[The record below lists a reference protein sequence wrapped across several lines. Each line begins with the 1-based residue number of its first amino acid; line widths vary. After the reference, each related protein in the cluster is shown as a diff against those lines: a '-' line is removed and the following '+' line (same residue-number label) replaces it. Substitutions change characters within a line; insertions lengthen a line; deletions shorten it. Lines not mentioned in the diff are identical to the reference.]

1 MRKRLLF
8 IYNPNAG
15 KKKIKG
21 HLDDIITNL
30 CGDDTE
36 LIVSP
41 TTKPGDAKERVI
53 EYGEDEGCIMVACS
67 GGDGTLHEIVNG
79 LMHINRKIPVVYMP
93 MGSTNDFGASLNI
106 PKDMIA
112 ASDVARFGVEF
123 PCDIATFNEDY
134 FVYTACFGLFTETS
148 YATPQ
153 NIKNLLGHFAYV
165 LNGMTEL
172 TNIKKYN
179 MRVQFDDR
187 EEEGSFVFGAV
198 CSTTTIGGV
207 KGLTGKDV
215 RFDDG
220 LYELLLI
227 KDSGILETPA
237 LITDILLGKLE
248 HKCVV
253 YEKVKSVR
261 FIADDLVPW
270 CVDGEY
276 GGSFDDVSIDVIKQ
290 GINIMVPKDNDVL
303 VDREEPFD
311 E

>member
-30 CGDDTE
+30 CSDDTE

-79 LMHINRKIPVVYMP
+79 LMHINRKIPIVYMP

-106 PKDMIA
+106 PKDIIA

-276 GGSFDDVSIDVIKQ
+276 GGSFDDVSINVIKQ

-303 VDREEPFD
+303 VDREEPL
-311 E
+311 EE